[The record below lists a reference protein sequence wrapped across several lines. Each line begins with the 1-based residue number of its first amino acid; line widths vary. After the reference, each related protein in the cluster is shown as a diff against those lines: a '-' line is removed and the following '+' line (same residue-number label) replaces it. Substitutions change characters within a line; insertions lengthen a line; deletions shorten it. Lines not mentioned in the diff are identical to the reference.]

1 MYSFHKIKTAAAT
14 LMVGFLLAIA
24 FAATAQAGGGT
35 TQGLTAQQLKAVQAR
50 AQAMDRYYHLGAFS
64 PAALARQAEER
75 RGQAMDRYYHL
86 GTSSQTP
93 QQLKADRARAEATDR
108 FYHLGS
114 YAVIESSSS
123 FRWSDAGI
131 GAGAM
136 LGTILVAG
144 GLAVTLRRRGGGK
157 LSAPHS
163 T

>member
-1 MYSFHKIKTAAAT
+1 MYSFHKIKAAAAT

-64 PAALARQAEER
+64 PAQQAEER

-86 GTSSQTP
+86 GTSGLTP
-93 QQLKADRARAEATDR
+93 QQSKADRARAQATDR

-114 YAVIESSSS
+114 YAVIESSSP
-123 FRWSDAGI
+123 FQWSDAGI

-136 LGTILVAG
+136 LGTILVAS

-157 LSAPHS
+157 LSAPRS

>member
-1 MYSFHKIKTAAAT
+1 MYSINKIKAAAAT

-24 FAATAQAGGGT
+24 FAATAQAGAT
-35 TQGLTAQQLKAVQAR
+35 PEGLTAQQLKADRAR
-50 AQAMDRYYHLGAFS
+50 AQAMDRYYRLGAYS
-64 PAALARQAEER
+64 PAAQQLKADRARA
-75 RGQAMDRYYHL
+75 QAMDRYYNL
-86 GTSSQTP
+86 GASSRTP

-114 YAVIESSSS
+114 YAVIESSSP
-123 FRWSDAGI
+123 FQWSDAGI

-157 LSAPHS
+157 PSVPRS